1 MAGLGQTLKEVQA
14 RLSSVPSSMLEEGL
28 VFLEAEISK
37 ENEITAESVKVLR
50 DIVENIL
57 EFREAAN
64 QEELIEKRRASLK
77 TSRLSF

>member
-1 MAGLGQTLKEVQA
+1 M
-14 RLSSVPSSMLEEGL
+14 PSSMLEEGL

-50 DIVENIL
+50 DIIENIL